1 MTQKALLQPVP
12 SPASPAASALA
23 RSASSPSAQPSSNP
37 FLSTQQA
44 LGNQALLQLLSAG
57 TIQAKLRVSQPGDS
71 DEQEADRI
79 ADKIVASTHAPKIHR
94 KCACQSSG
102 TPCSKCEEEESIHR
116 SAASL
121 AVSSSPLS
129 IQRAPAAS
137 DPMNTPDKAAAAP
150 SKPSPTP
157 SKTHPLIVED
167 DAQSVAPHQ
176 MRKSAFI
183 GLLRSEACAAA
194 DSILKSVGR
203 STESCPY
210 IAKWLAFYEKQSSEH
225 VERAILKYA
234 PETAGAHNAHQ
245 AISLV
250 IVRVR
255 HATLTWAQTGKVSG
269 LPEDFVAQIPGGGF
283 FGAVQKFASTGIGGA
298 ILGFIDGHKS
308 EKSGPETS
316 HESKTTT
323 PPTISRKANGE
334 GSAAPAHDASAVRSQ
349 LGSGHSLDSRVQSQM
364 SGAFGRDFSTVRV
377 HTDSSAAKLSSNL
390 NARAFTIGHDV
401 AFASGEYQP
410 GTPIG
415 DALIAH
421 ELAHVVQQGA
431 ASYNSPMP
439 KSADASN
446 SADEGPTTARLETD
460 ADLSAVGAVASI
472 WAGAKHGLADIRQN
486 AIPRLRS
493 GLRLQRCKDEAKPK
507 TEPEIACTAQAMGK
521 NVAECMQRV
530 NKQTYNCDT
539 GIHYAQNFQREC
551 PDKWSPEYGSGYADP
566 DYFEKL
572 GSSWNWRLK
581 PRKSASEAI
590 KKWLSGL
597 TVAECLSTVI
607 ACEIDAVRA
616 AVGDA
621 KFDSLY
627 GSADKDTPESRRL
640 HVGTKLSLTPVGQAS
655 TPGEAAVAGSGTP
668 NNRPAKIGEWYYF
681 KNHPMYL
688 KKHPAGAWQGEN
700 SVYLGRDDLGRQL
713 WIGLG
718 SSSGP
723 PLNQPEV
730 TEDQMVQELLDAYNG
745 GRGSS
750 DNARLNQIRA
760 GHGGVLPSEYDPKT
774 SANPSGY
781 PETITKEELL
791 DAGGGFRPSSGK
803 TLDQSRIQDLRDQ

>member
-12 SPASPAASALA
+12 STASPAASALA
-23 RSASSPSAQPSSNP
+23 RSASSPSAQLSSNP
-37 FLSTQQA
+37 FLSTQQS

-57 TIQAKLRVSQPGDS
+57 AIQAKLRVSQPGDP

-79 ADKIVASTHAPKIHR
+79 ADRVVASTHAPKIHR
-94 KCACQSSG
+94 KCACESSG
-102 TPCSKCEEEESIHR
+102 TPCAKCQDEEATIHR
-116 SAASL
+116 SAATL
-121 AVSSSPLS
+121 ALSPSPLS

-137 DPMNTPDKAAAAP
+137 DPTNGPDKAAASP

-167 DAQSVAPHQ
+167 DAASVAPHQ

-234 PETAGAHNAHQ
+234 PEAAGAHNAHQ

-269 LPEDFVAQIPGGGF
+269 LPDDFVAQIPGGRF

-298 ILGFIDGHKS
+298 ILGFIGGHKS

-364 SGAFGRDFSTVRV
+364 SGAFGRDFSTVRI

-431 ASYNSPMP
+431 ASHNSPMP

-446 SADEGPTTARLETD
+446 SADEGTTARLETD

-493 GLRLQRCKDEAKPK
+493 GLRLQRCAANKAETKAPTPNCVAPTREAWHERIPK
-507 TEPEIACTAQAMGK
+507 
-521 NVAECMQRV
+521 
-530 NKQTYNCDT
+530 
-539 GIHYAQNFQREC
+539 
-551 PDKWSPEYGSGYADP
+551 
-566 DYFEKL
+566 
-572 GSSWNWRLK
+572 
-581 PRKSASEAI
+581 
-590 KKWLSGL
+590 
-597 TVAECLSTVI
+597 
-607 ACEIDAVRA
+607 
-616 AVGDA
+616 AVGDEHAQLELLTEALCPLGIKVVAAGQKNSDAADEQDYQPLTPDA
-621 KFDSLY
+621 KVLNFDPRLNVKHKHANKKDADTDLLTENFGYNFRS
-627 GSADKDTPESRRL
+627 GSKVFAILGPKALQPATPADAQRAAGHEIYLASEYTAHRDKDKASKADAEVDAWTNDFIHYF
-640 HVGTKLSLTPVGQAS
+640 HVLG
-655 TPGEAAVAGSGTP
+655 
-668 NNRPAKIGEWYYF
+668 
-681 KNHPMYL
+681 
-688 KKHPAGAWQGEN
+688 KKVPSSKGD
-700 SVYLGRDDLGRQL
+700 VYLGEGWANLLTYYDSATTPARQQSIKVL
-713 WIGLG
+713 
-718 SSSGP
+718 SDYYKNP
-723 PLNQPEV
+723 
-730 TEDQMVQELLDAYNG
+730 A
-745 GRGSS
+745 SS
-750 DNARLNQIRA
+750 DPNSGVK
-760 GHGGVLPSEYDPKT
+760 GHPTAPPDVKEVFDVWFKT
-774 SANPSGY
+774 RESKSPNSQ
-781 PETITKEELL
+781 
-791 DAGGGFRPSSGK
+791 F
-803 TLDQSRIQDLRDQ
+803 IQDWKASQGSN